1 MAVAAFGLVK
11 LNSLPLYEKEPQ
23 FIFESLFTFMYVNI
37 TVYEAETYQNNF
49 SPQKSINIFNA
60 GKLVYLLINKL

>member
-11 LNSLPLYEKEPQ
+11 LNSLPLYEKESQ
-23 FIFESLFTFMYVNI
+23 FIFEALFIFMYVNI

-49 SPQKSINIFNA
+49 SPQKKHQYF
-60 GKLVYLLINKL
+60 